1 MSKKTKVIYRKA
13 LYQIQGIPPSLW
25 IGADK
30 FSKTIHKDN
39 CKKNNDITI
48 KLIKFDDSS
57 PIEKRTVCCDLNIGL
72 TLNEYFEKAV

>member
-30 FSKTIHKDN
+30 FSKTIHKDSTTLVQL
-39 CKKNNDITI
+39 KKELFVAI
-48 KLIKFDDSS
+48 
-57 PIEKRTVCCDLNIGL
+57 
-72 TLNEYFEKAV
+72 